1 MNSFIIA
8 NLDARTP
15 CRLRVHRDRPSSL
28 AVEDL
33 ERRMENYFVPY
44 FGKRPA
50 SLCINGHR
58 LVILAHDKEVLAD
71 DLELLGADRLKTVKH
86 KDRDGV
92 QEEFLGK
99 IARQVDGGVVIAPSG
114 VELREVIKNLESE
127 LPWLQ

>member
-1 MNSFIIA
+1 M
-8 NLDARTP
+8 D
-15 CRLRVHRDRPSSL
+15 
-28 AVEDL
+28 
-33 ERRMENYFVPY
+33 NYFVPY

-50 SLCINGHR
+50 SLYINGHR
-58 LVILAHDKEVLAD
+58 LVILAHDKDVLAD
-71 DLELLGADRLKTVKH
+71 DLELLGADRLKTVKL